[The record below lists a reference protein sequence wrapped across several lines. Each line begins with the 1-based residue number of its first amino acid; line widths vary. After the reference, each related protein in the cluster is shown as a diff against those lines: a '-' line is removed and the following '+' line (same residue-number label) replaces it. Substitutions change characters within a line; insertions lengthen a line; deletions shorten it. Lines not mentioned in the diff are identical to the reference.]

1 MKTLEILQDVING
14 ITDFPR
20 EQIQP
25 DTKLTNLNIDSIER
39 IEIAIEIEECLD
51 ISVDDEALANFE
63 TLQDFMDHIE
73 QQPKAQT

>member
-25 DTKLTNLNIDSIER
+25 DTKLTNLNIDSMER